1 MGIAVLVRA
10 VDWEEAA
17 WDSVL
22 QGPTERGSQG
32 RSVTMQQTKLLLMM
46 SWCKTTEKKDEQ
58 RKETDLF
65 SDRVQVLIFGELL
78 ILSIDRNT

>member
-10 VDWEEAA
+10 VDWVKAA

-22 QGPTERGSQG
+22 QGPTEWGSQG

-46 SWCKTTEKKDEQ
+46 SWDETTLKKDKQ
-58 RKETDLF
+58 SKEVEEIALVHSTKQPLHIYLTWAF
-65 SDRVQVLIFGELL
+65 FFP
-78 ILSIDRNT
+78 